1 MSPLK
6 ENLNR
11 RNDRLPEIP
20 IPAVLRQMMGTGVE
34 GAKAVEDHLTI
45 PRYDGIADYDQ
56 FEAFVSKWD
65 SWLRSKDLSDKE
77 AVEYLRHALTGKA
90 STWYTNHVAMQ
101 LKGWSMMKVYKEMY
115 ESCFPVN
122 FREDLRDKMMAATQR
137 GRPIKD
143 YAKDLENMSL
153 RYDDI
158 DKGTVKRILW
168 DGVDDYIR
176 LYWIEKG
183 LSLEFSD
190 VPTLIYYA
198 YRVERREQEKKRQER
213 KPVSPKT
220 EKSDGRTVSARKAK
234 VKRQL
239 REVPAAAVRIMSLS
253 LPPALVNHVHAAVHL
268 AETQDSRVAERF
280 RDEIFAAA
288 LDFYHPISV
297 GPARGNFGAPIER
310 FLVETPSERA
320 YPPVDPGTVAFY
332 DVLHDLELVF
342 QLSEFYDRSFNF
354 ARTFFE
360 HFGIG
365 VAERQCEL
373 RVDVPDVPW
382 SIPVRGALTLVH
394 GEWASAS
401 TFYGLRVL
409 GLDNDQRWV
418 VQTDG
423 KTYWVRDFAY
433 GLCYE
438 VTVDM
443 LRNGTTL
450 EHIVREPEF
459 FDRRGE
465 MAIPLVKRFN
475 LHEGDDW
482 QFPYAPGERVELR
495 HAMWRQVAK
504 IAREHAQAKRVVSD
518 RWADYDDVPAI
529 RRFHRLDSGE
539 GSRAGD
545 GGESNSLGL
554 YREVSLDDDK
564 DEGASQDAPSSP
576 PDLDDPHWSDVDLR
590 DDEAESED
598 ESGDESSDESDEPRP
613 RIIRRPRVYAR
624 NCATSTVTSMAMW
637 SDGSSAACASDM
649 DVDGGE
655 ERESLLRIRSA
666 ERARAWVA
674 VSDRAHLYREH
685 RSAVERRRAR
695 VVRADADP
703 ILAGHYS
710 PGGVGTSACC
720 SSTSEEESDIG
731 DQREI
736 AFAEPTFDDDV
747 VD

>member
-1 MSPLK
+1 
-6 ENLNR
+6 
-11 RNDRLPEIP
+11 
-20 IPAVLRQMMGTGVE
+20 
-34 GAKAVEDHLTI
+34 
-45 PRYDGIADYDQ
+45 
-56 FEAFVSKWD
+56 
-65 SWLRSKDLSDKE
+65 
-77 AVEYLRHALTGKA
+77 
-90 STWYTNHVAMQ
+90 
-101 LKGWSMMKVYKEMY
+101 
-115 ESCFPVN
+115 
-122 FREDLRDKMMAATQR
+122 
-137 GRPIKD
+137 
-143 YAKDLENMSL
+143 MSL
-153 RYDDI
+153 
-158 DKGTVKRILW
+158 T
-168 DGVDDYIR
+168 
-176 LYWIEKG
+176 
-183 LSLEFSD
+183 LS
-190 VPTLIYYA
+190 
-198 YRVERREQEKKRQER
+198 
-213 KPVSPKT
+213 
-220 EKSDGRTVSARKAK
+220 
-234 VKRQL
+234 
-239 REVPAAAVRIMSLS
+239 
-253 LPPALVNHVHAAVHL
+253 PALVNHVHAAVHL

-288 LDFYHPISV
+288 LDFYNPISV
-297 GPARGNFGAPIER
+297 GPARGNLGSPIER
-310 FLVETPSERA
+310 FIVETPSERA

-342 QLSEFYDRSFNF
+342 QLSEFRDCSFNF

-423 KTYWVRDFAY
+423 KTYWAHDFAY

-438 VTVDM
+438 VTAEM
-443 LRNGTTL
+443 LRNGTSL

-465 MAIPLVKRFN
+465 MAIPLVKRFT
-475 LHEGDDW
+475 LREGDDW

-529 RRFHRLDSGE
+529 RRFHRLGTGE
-539 GSRAGD
+539 GSGVED

-554 YREVSLDDDK
+554 YREVSLDDD
-564 DEGASQDAPSSP
+564 DNEGSSQDAPSSP
-576 PDLDDPHWSDVDLR
+576 PGLDDPHWSDVDLG
-590 DDEAESED
+590 DEEAESED
-598 ESGDESSDESDEPRP
+598 ESSDESDKPRP

-649 DVDGGE
+649 DIDGSE
-655 ERESLLRIRSA
+655 ERESLLRISSA

-685 RSAVERRRAR
+685 LSAVQRRRAR
-695 VVRADADP
+695 VVRADEDP
-703 ILAGHYS
+703 VLVGHYS
-710 PGGVGTSACC
+710 PGGVGTGACC